1 MSIDETGVSLWEFFF
16 PIMGKIFAKVWY
28 LGGFLSDEGGL
39 AEAVPR
45 VDGVELALVGAEE
58 TSQLC
63 KDMSVL
69 FGVPWL
75 QEKLETHYSK
85 ISVS

>member
-1 MSIDETGVSLWEFFF
+1 
-16 PIMGKIFAKVWY
+16 MGMIFAQVLY
-28 LGGFLSDEGGL
+28 IGGFLSNDVGF
-39 AEAVPR
+39 AEAVLHM
-45 VDGVELALVGAEE
+45 DGVELALVGAEE

-69 FGVPWL
+69 SNVPWL
-75 QEKLETHYSK
+75 QEKLETHCSK

>member
-1 MSIDETGVSLWEFFF
+1 MSIDETGVSLWELIF

-39 AEAVPR
+39 AEAVLH
-45 VDGVELALVGAEE
+45 VDGVELALAGAEE

-63 KDMSVL
+63 RHVSALWWALATGKAWD
-69 FGVPWL
+69 PL
-75 QEKLETHYSK
+75 Q
-85 ISVS
+85 